1 VVTSILLDILA
12 PILALVLLG
21 ALVRRKFHIDVG
33 SLSKLNIYL
42 FTPAFMFYQVSHSTL
57 SWASMG
63 GVVLVT
69 VTQMALLGTIVVLSG
84 KALRIGTQTL
94 AAIALA
100 TMFYNSGNFGLP
112 LAALAFPTDAQD
124 GAAVQT
130 FVALTQNF
138 LAYTLGMGIAA
149 WAGSGEGW
157 RGISKV
163 FRTPAIPAIA
173 CALLARWYL
182 KADEARHLPVV
193 IEKTTRY
200 LSDGLVPIALVTL
213 GTQLADNPRWPRW
226 RPVTM
231 VMLLRLVAAPVM
243 MGAMLCGLHHLG
255 WKPLDLWPWPAASL
269 ILTAGVPSAVVTLL
283 FTLEVGGD
291 ADLAADCVFWTTVA
305 SALTLTGWLVAL
317 KWAFG

>member
-1 VVTSILLDILA
+1 VITSILLDILA

-21 ALVRRKFHIDVG
+21 ALIRRKFHIDVA

-57 SWASMG
+57 SWSSMG

-69 VTQMALLGTIVVLSG
+69 VTQVTLLAIIVVLSG
-84 KALRIGTQTL
+84 KLLRISTQTL
-94 AAIALA
+94 TAIALG

-112 LAALAFPTDAQD
+112 LAALAFPTDARD

-138 LAYTLGMGIAA
+138 LAYTVGMGIAA

-157 RGISKV
+157 RGVAKV
-163 FRTPAIPAIA
+163 FRLPAIPAIA

-182 KADEARHLPVV
+182 KSDDARHLPAV

-200 LSDGLVPIALVTL
+200 LSDGLVPVALVTL

-226 RPVTM
+226 KPVAM
-231 VMLLRLVAAPVM
+231 VMLLRLIAAPVV
-243 MGAMLCGLHHLG
+243 MGLMLYGLHHLG

-269 ILTAGVPSAVVTLL
+269 ILTAAVPSAVVTLL

-291 ADLAADCVFWTTVA
+291 ADLAADCVFWTTVG
-305 SALTLTGWLVAL
+305 SAVTLTGWLVAL
-317 KWAFG
+317 TWAFG